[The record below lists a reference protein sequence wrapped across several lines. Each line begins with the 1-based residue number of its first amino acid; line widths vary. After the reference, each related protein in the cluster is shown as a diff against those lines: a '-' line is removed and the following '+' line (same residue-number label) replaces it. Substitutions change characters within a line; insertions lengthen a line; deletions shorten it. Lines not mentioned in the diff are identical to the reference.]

1 MKIQRR
7 LFRWAVVVVLS
18 MAVGVLGA
26 SFVWR
31 VFVRPPVEPV
41 LDPKS
46 ERAIQVR
53 ILNAAG
59 VPELAR
65 RVQQFLRRRGFDVVE
80 ATTTHRSEKRSY
92 VVDHLGDS
100 TATAQVA
107 YVLGI
112 EPNAVRREIDSD
124 FVLHCSVVIGQ
135 DWQLLRPFR

>member
-18 MAVGVLGA
+18 MAVGTLGA

-31 VFVRPPVEPV
+31 VFVRPPVEPI
-41 LDPKS
+41 LDPTS

-80 ATTTHRSEKRSY
+80 ATTARRYEEQSY

-112 EPNAVRREIDSD
+112 EPGAIRREIDSD
-124 FVLHCSVVIGQ
+124 LVIHCSVVIGQ
-135 DWQLLRPFR
+135 DWQVLRPFR